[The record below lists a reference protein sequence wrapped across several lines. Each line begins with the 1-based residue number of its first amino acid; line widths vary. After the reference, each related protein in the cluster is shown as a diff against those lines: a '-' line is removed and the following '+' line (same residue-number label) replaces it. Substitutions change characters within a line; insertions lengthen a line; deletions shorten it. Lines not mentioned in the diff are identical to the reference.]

1 MAGPENAPLFA
12 AQEPIFPRRVSG
24 FFRTL
29 KWWIMGITL
38 GIYYL
43 TPWILWDRGPALP
56 DQAVLV
62 DMANRRFYFF
72 WIEIW
77 PHEFYFVAGL
87 LIMAGLGLFLF
98 TSALGRVWCGYACPQ
113 TVWTDLFL
121 LVERWIEGDRNA
133 RVRLWEA
140 KWDARK
146 IRLRL
151 TKWTVWLLIALA
163 TGGAWVFY
171 FTDAPTLARD
181 LVTLNAHPI
190 AYSTIA
196 ILTTTTFLF
205 GGFMR
210 EQVCIYMC
218 PWPRIQG
225 AMMDDDTLTVAYRDW
240 RGEPRAKGR
249 KRREMAAEA
258 ERIAAEQAEKGRSAP
273 RYRATPYPGQR
284 DDTRRLVTDQRGDA
298 VATADVTAIEPG
310 DCIDCMAC
318 VNVCP
323 MGIDIRDGQQLE
335 CITCALC
342 IDACDDV
349 MAKIGKPRG
358 LIDYVALSD
367 EPAERA
373 GKAPKPVWKHILR
386 PRTIL
391 YTALW
396 SLVGLAL
403 IFALFIRAD
412 IDLTVEPV
420 RNPVFTTLSDGSIR
434 NTYLL
439 RLRNKHG
446 EPRDFR
452 VSLSADEILRIEL
465 EGDTDNIV
473 TVAPDASTQ
482 QRVYV
487 IARPQ
492 DPAASRDR
500 TPMRFWVEDVQSG
513 ERASRDTTFN
523 GKGTP

>member
-1 MAGPENAPLFA
+1 MSTSENQPLYAP
-12 AQEPIFPRRVSG
+12 QEPIFPRRVSG
-24 FFRTL
+24 FYRNL
-29 KWWIMGITL
+29 KWWIMGVTL

-43 TPWILWDRGPALP
+43 TPWLRWDRGAALP

-62 DMANRRFYFF
+62 DMAGRRFYFF

-113 TVWTDLFL
+113 TVWTDLFI

-133 RVRLWEA
+133 RVRLRNA
-140 KWDARK
+140 KWTLRK
-146 IRLRL
+146 WRLRL
-151 TKWTVWLLIALA
+151 TKWVVWLAIALA

-181 LVTLNAHPI
+181 LFSLSAHPI
-190 AYSTIA
+190 AYATIA
-196 ILTTTTFLF
+196 VLTATTFLF
-205 GGFMR
+205 GGFLR

-225 AMMDDDTLTVAYRDW
+225 AMMDDETLTVGYREW
-240 RGEPRAKGR
+240 RGEPRGK
-249 KRREMAAEA
+249 KRTV
-258 ERIAAEQAEKGRSAP
+258 G
-273 RYRATPYPGQR
+273 T
-284 DDTRRLVTDQRGDA
+284 
-298 VATADVTAIEPG
+298 G

-323 MGIDIRDGQQLE
+323 MGIDIREGQQME

-349 MAKIGKPRG
+349 MERIGKPRG
-358 LIDYVALSD
+358 LIDYLALAD

-373 GKAPKPVWKHILR
+373 GTPPRAVWKHILR
-386 PRTIL
+386 PRTVL

-396 SLVGLAL
+396 GLIGAGLV
-403 IFALFIRAD
+403 FALFIRAE
-412 IDLTVEPV
+412 IDLTVEPQ
-420 RNPVFTTLSDGSIR
+420 RNPTFVTLSDGSIR
-434 NTYLL
+434 NSYTV

-446 EPRDFR
+446 TPRDFR
-452 VSLSADEILRIEL
+452 LSLTSDDILAISL
-465 EGDTDNIV
+465 EGTARNIV
-473 TVAPDASTQ
+473 TVPADTSTL

-487 IARPQ
+487 TARPG
-492 DPAASRDR
+492 DPAAHRAHSDL
-500 TPMRFWVEDVQSG
+500 RFWVEDVESG
-513 ERASRDTTFN
+513 ERASRASSFN
-523 GKGTP
+523 GKAK